1 MGDLEVCAGAW
12 RSGRE
17 QSATMGGGSLS
28 FQSDPT
34 RWRLVRT
41 VTSGVV
47 RSPSALEQAAG
58 ELLKP
63 GVGYLAVV
71 LGPAVPDGGSLPP
84 WERILKVSAR
94 SVKVAPS
101 VVGY

>member
-28 FQSDPT
+28 FQSVPT

-63 GVGYLAVV
+63 GVGYLAV
-71 LGPAVPDGGSLPP
+71 
-84 WERILKVSAR
+84 RAR
-94 SVKVAPS
+94 ARRSGRGQFAT
-101 VVGY
+101 VGEDPESFSPIR